1 MSIAVGA
8 RGFTLNMVET
18 SFSKTVEH
26 KPFKGSE
33 LLSFGLQKDAQIPP
47 MIFPLKTNW
56 MHYNWELV
64 NTMETSETS
73 QSEQEE

>member
-18 SFSKTVEH
+18 TFSKTVEH

-33 LLSFGLQKDAQIPP
+33 LLFFELQRDAQIPND
-47 MIFPLKTNW
+47 FP
-56 MHYNWELV
+56 
-64 NTMETSETS
+64 SENKLDALQLGTYVL
-73 QSEQEE
+73 